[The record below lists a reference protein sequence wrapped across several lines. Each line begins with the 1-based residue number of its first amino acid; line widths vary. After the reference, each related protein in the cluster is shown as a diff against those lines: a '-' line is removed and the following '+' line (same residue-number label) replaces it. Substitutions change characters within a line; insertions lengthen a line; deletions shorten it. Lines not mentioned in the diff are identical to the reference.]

1 MDKKDVQVELV
12 TYAGKTYRRYPNS
25 NNSSDQDYFRR
36 SRSNNVPEYLHQRVY
51 RDHYGEIQPGFH
63 VHHVDGNP
71 GNNQP
76 ENLVCIS
83 VGEHMRAHWTPE
95 RRANHVCSTPWTPE
109 RLAKN
114 KEHCARIRPL
124 TKAWHASEE
133 GRAMHRQIGAL
144 GYKNFVP
151 ITKQCQHCG
160 CDFQTRKSGHQDLFC
175 SNACKSAWRRAS
187 GVDDET
193 RVCVICG
200 KDFVANKYTK
210 IRTCSLSCRGYLIAA
225 NKRGGL

>member
-25 NNSSDQDYFRR
+25 NSTSDQNYFRL

-63 VHHVDGNP
+63 VLHVDGNP

-83 VGEHMRAHWTPE
+83 VKDHVHAHWTPE
-95 RRANHVCSTPWTPE
+95 RRA
-109 RLAKN
+109 KN
-114 KEHCARIRPL
+114 KKHCDRIRPL
-124 TKAWHASEE
+124 TKAWHASDE
-133 GRAMHRQIGAL
+133 GRAWHSQIAVL
-144 GYKNFVP
+144 AHKSFVP

-160 CDFQTRKSGHQDLFC
+160 SDFQTRKAGHHDIFC

-200 KDFVANKYTK
+200 KDFIANKYKK
-210 IRTCSLSCRGYLIAA
+210 IRTCSLSCRGYLIAS